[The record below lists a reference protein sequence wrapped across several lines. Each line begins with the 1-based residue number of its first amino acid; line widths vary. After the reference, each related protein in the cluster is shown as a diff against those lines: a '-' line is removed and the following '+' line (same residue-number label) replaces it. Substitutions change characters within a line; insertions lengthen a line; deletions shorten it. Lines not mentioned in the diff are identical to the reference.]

1 MEDFQAKSTQP
12 AVSSIQ
18 QCAVSKK
25 VPTELLV
32 KYIALETE
40 QFIMHV
46 ISISGIFEKDWMH
59 LCNGTQVQGKQFA
72 FENTC
77 KVMYSYNLALKYA
90 CG

>member
-1 MEDFQAKSTQP
+1 MADFQAKSTQP

-77 KVMYSYNLALKYA
+77 DQVIDIHITLH
-90 CG
+90 